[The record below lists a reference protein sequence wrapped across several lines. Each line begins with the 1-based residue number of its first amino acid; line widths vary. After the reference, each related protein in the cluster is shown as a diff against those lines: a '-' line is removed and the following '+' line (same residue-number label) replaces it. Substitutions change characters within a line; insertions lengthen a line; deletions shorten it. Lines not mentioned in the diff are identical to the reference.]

1 MIYFFL
7 LFIWHEQN
15 IRKRVYKLST
25 TGGTKGTFST
35 HHCLLEHMA
44 ELDGQQLSAS
54 NRNELQS
61 HEPVKRIALLHE
73 QKIHTRKFK
82 QVDEQI
88 HSVHT
93 IHVGH
98 LK

>member
-1 MIYFFL
+1 MIYFFYSSSGRNKTL
-7 LFIWHEQN
+7 EREFF
-15 IRKRVYKLST
+15 KLST
-25 TGGTKGTFST
+25 AGGTKGTFST

-73 QKIHTRKFK
+73 QKIHWRKFK

-93 IHVGH
+93 IRVGH